1 MEPPWIQ
8 HGISLDDLFD
18 NRAVWHKSCHL
29 KFASSKL
36 ERVKSKGKRNA
47 NDQSSEGRRAP
58 KTGSINKHTYNE
70 KNTILALNGGMK
82 NLKEALANRNFE
94 SQSLTLAKAK
104 RSIRNDVF
112 EEPECR
118 FNGVF
123 EPACQSRAVPGYQLK
138 VFSLDAFKNECH
150 QRLSKIGNGQTKPSL
165 ILCVSVTTILIV
177 TVALPYSDVTKPK

>member
-8 HGISLDDLFD
+8 HGISLDDLCD
-18 NRAVWHKSCHL
+18 NRAVWHKYCHL
-29 KFASSKL
+29 KFAGSKI

-58 KTGSINKHTYNE
+58 KRGSINKHTYNE
-70 KNTILALNGGMK
+70 KNTILAFNEGMK
-82 NLKEALANRNFE
+82 NLKEALVNRNFE

-123 EPACQSRAVPGYQLK
+123 EPGCHSGAVPSYQLK
-138 VFSLDAFKNECH
+138 VLSLDAVKNEC
-150 QRLSKIGNGQTKPSL
+150 R
-165 ILCVSVTTILIV
+165 
-177 TVALPYSDVTKPK
+177 